1 MVMPHDTPTHLGA
14 LEVDGAQVGFLKATY
29 DFAVHGGAISTIG
42 LGKYLPDN
50 AVIIDGIVD
59 VVTTLTSSGDT
70 ATVSVNSEGAG
81 DLVAAIAINDV
92 SNPWDA
98 GLQAII
104 PDGTDTNAIKLTD
117 DREIAITVAVQ
128 ALTAG
133 KFHVLL
139 RYFVTD

>member
-1 MVMPHDTPTHLGA
+1 M
-14 LEVDGAQVGFLKATY
+14 
-29 DFAVHGGAISTIG
+29 
-42 LGKYLPDN
+42 
-50 AVIIDGIVD
+50 
-59 VVTTLTSSGDT
+59 
-70 ATVSVNSEGAG
+70 
-81 DLVAAIAINDV
+81 AAIAINDV